1 MVKEQDTELKKAKE
15 TVAMYLT
22 IPRYVVMDEGFP
34 FNRDLDL
41 QIVTVMIDYEKKE
54 LIVKRKINNNEK

>member
-1 MVKEQDTELKKAKE
+1 MVKEQETELKKAKE

-34 FNRDLDL
+34 FDRDLDT
-41 QIVTVMIDYEKKE
+41 QIVCVEIDYDKKE
-54 LIVKRKINNNEK
+54 LIVKKKINNNSG

>member
-1 MVKEQDTELKKAKE
+1 
-15 TVAMYLT
+15 MYLT